1 MTTTYRA
8 IINRIDPR
16 VNAAGVEA
24 SMRLQHGT
32 LDHLAQETFRDEI
45 EIAKQCETRE
55 PGFLRECARSHGM
68 AAEYQEDEEKLK
80 PTRTEL
86 SHRTTIRPAVRHPE
100 HTAADS

>member
-32 LDHLAQETFRDEI
+32 LDHLSQETFRDEI
-45 EIAKQCETRE
+45 KIAKQCETRE
-55 PGFLRECARSHGM
+55 PGFLRECARSHGTI
-68 AAEYQEDEEKLK
+68 AEYQEDEEKLK
-80 PTRTEL
+80 PTRTEM

-100 HTAADS
+100 HTAAGS